1 MNGGDYD
8 GEIAIIIGL
17 QGIVEA
23 TPNESCVSTSR
34 APDRRRLSYRQAA
47 EDGRRDDD
55 RIDITSSWK
64 MICLGDRGDRTDEEV
79 EGSRI
84 DE

>member
-23 TPNESCVSTSR
+23 TPKAAYRRVERLIEEDCRTGKRPKTVVVTTIVSILI
-34 APDRRRLSYRQAA
+34 PP
-47 EDGRRDDD
+47 G
-55 RIDITSSWK
+55 K
-64 MICLGDRGDRTDEEV
+64 
-79 EGSRI
+79 
-84 DE
+84 